1 MTNFNIS
8 GFVQKIPCKYCNKD
22 LRPRAIV
29 LIEIVWLN
37 VEEFASHLQKSTTT
51 VLRYINQC
59 TRIGNVST
67 VAVINWPN
75 Y

>member
-37 VEEFASHLQKSTTT
+37 VEEFAYMHGCL
-51 VLRYINQC
+51 VLLLEHKENNI
-59 TRIGNVST
+59 
-67 VAVINWPN
+67 
-75 Y
+75 